1 MDDLLHPEDSWIR
14 EYLNLELPPNKV
26 DITLED
32 MAEFI
37 AEFINQKKV

>member
-26 DITLED
+26 DIALEV
-32 MAEFI
+32 FSGVCGRI
-37 AEFINQKKV
+37 YG